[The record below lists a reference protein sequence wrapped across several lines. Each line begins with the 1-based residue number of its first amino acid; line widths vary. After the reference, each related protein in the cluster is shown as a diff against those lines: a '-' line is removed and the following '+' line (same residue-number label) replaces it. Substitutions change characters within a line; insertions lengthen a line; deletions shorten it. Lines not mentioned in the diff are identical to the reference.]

1 MNPRKGSTYKE
12 QIMGRKSLSNYTEA
26 GRTVLMELGGG
37 PISSQSLV
45 AAAQERG
52 LIGEGKWV
60 YHNFLRKLRESGEF
74 NTSVRGQVSMAEP
87 IGADLTVAAPVAEV
101 PAPEA
106 VLPGENLGAK
116 VDTTE
121 V

>member
-1 MNPRKGSTYKE
+1 
-12 QIMGRKSLSNYTEA
+12 MGRKSLGNYVEA

-45 AAAQERG
+45 TAAQERG
-52 LIGEGKWV
+52 LIGDGKWV

-74 NTSVRGQVSMAEP
+74 DTSVRGQISLIGHMGAAEVP
-87 IGADLTVAAPVAEV
+87 APVAEV

-106 VLPGENLGAK
+106 VLPGENLGAT

-121 V
+121 I

>member
-1 MNPRKGSTYKE
+1 
-12 QIMGRKSLSNYTEA
+12 MGRKSLSNYTEA
-26 GRTVLMELGGG
+26 GRTVLTELGGG

-52 LIGEGKWV
+52 LIGDGKWV
-60 YHNFLRKLRESGEF
+60 YHNFLRKLRDSNEF
-74 NTSVRGQVSMAEP
+74 NTSVRGQVSLTAPVAAAE
-87 IGADLTVAAPVAEV
+87 AAPVAEV

-106 VLPGENLGAK
+106 VLPGENLGAT

-121 V
+121 F